1 MPSRNT
7 SIAAKCLLACGASV
21 LSTMAM
27 ASLKDK
33 PPKGVAL
40 SGLWQIDPY
49 RSDDANAVLGKVRSD
64 MQEKSYSRAG
74 GGRRGGY
81 GGGGGFPGGGGGF
94 PGGGGG
100 FPGGGG
106 YGHGGHHRSHDS
118 SDSSGSSD
126 DVNGSRPGRNQMLA
140 DLINNPNTLD
150 FSSTEHNTLKVS
162 AEQTNVECAAG
173 VKVAISDGGG
183 SAERN
188 CGWDGR
194 AWVVETDRGKDL
206 KRTDRY
212 ELSKD
217 GKTLTYTTTAS
228 GTRVPKIKITR
239 TYTAAF

>member
-1 MPSRNT
+1 MPSPNT
-7 SIAAKCLLACGASV
+7 STAAKWLFACSASV
-21 LSTMAM
+21 LSTVAM

-49 RSDDANAVLGKVRSD
+49 RSDDANAVLGKARSD
-64 MQEKSYSRAG
+64 MQEKSYSRGG
-74 GGRRGGY
+74 GGRRGGD
-81 GGGGGFPGGGGGF
+81 GGGGGGV

-126 DVNGSRPGRNQMLA
+126 DVNGSRPGRNQMLT

-173 VKVAISDGGG
+173 VK
-183 SAERN
+183 
-188 CGWDGR
+188 
-194 AWVVETDRGKDL
+194 
-206 KRTDRY
+206 
-212 ELSKD
+212 
-217 GKTLTYTTTAS
+217 
-228 GTRVPKIKITR
+228 
-239 TYTAAF
+239 